1 MTARA
6 LSPGD
11 PLSGG
16 PDGGQV
22 VVWATAATAAL
33 AVHLGIGAWM
43 LHKPAEPAGNP
54 APPAMMLELAPMPA
68 APLAE
73 APELTQDV
81 IDQIETPETTEAPD
95 LLTPETPELPP
106 PPEDLPEVA
115 QDVPPP
121 PDLTPVP
128 VPEPEV
134 AIPRPVTRPKP
145 VKVEKKKEEKKEELR
160 QARAPAPAAAEKPV
174 GASNPSQGS
183 PRAQAQ
189 WKDRLAAHLER
200 RKRYPSAA
208 RSRKAEGTAQVRFTV
223 DAGGSVLSAALV
235 RSSGDATLDAEAVA
249 LLQRASPLPKPP
261 DGTTHT
267 VTAPINFTIR
277 N

>member
-1 MTARA
+1 MTAQA

-11 PLSGG
+11 PFPGR
-16 PDGGQV
+16 PDDGQV
-22 VVWATAATAAL
+22 VLWTTAAAAAL
-33 AVHLGIGAWM
+33 AVHLGAGAWM
-43 LHKPAEPAGNP
+43 LHRTTEPAGNP

-68 APLAE
+68 APQAE
-73 APELTQDV
+73 APELTQDI
-81 IDQIETPETTEAPD
+81 IDQIETPETTDAPD

-106 PPEDLPEVA
+106 PPEDLPDVA

-174 GASNPSQGS
+174 GASNPTQGS

-223 DAGGSVLSAALV
+223 DGGGSVLSAALV
-235 RSSGDATLDAEAVA
+235 RSSGDAALDAEAVA

-277 N
+277 D

>member
-1 MTARA
+1 MTAQA
-6 LSPGD
+6 LSSPSPHPG
-11 PLSGG
+11 P
-16 PDGGQV
+16 PDGGQLGL
-22 VVWATAATAAL
+22 WTSAAVAAL
-33 AVHLGIGAWM
+33 AVHLGAGAWM
-43 LHKPAEPAGNP
+43 LQKTVEPAGNP

-68 APLAE
+68 APQTD
-73 APELTQDV
+73 APELTQDT
-81 IDQIETPETTEAPD
+81 IDQMETPETTNAPD
-95 LLTPETPELPP
+95 LLAPEMPELPP
-106 PPEDLPEVA
+106 PPEDLPELA
-115 QDVPPP
+115 QDAPVP

-128 VPEPEV
+128 APEPEV

-160 QARAPAPAAAEKPV
+160 QARAPAPAPAEKPV
-174 GASNPSQGS
+174 GASNPTQGS

-200 RKRYPSAA
+200 RKRYPAAA

-223 DAGGSVLSAALV
+223 DGGGTVLSATLV
-235 RSSGDATLDAEAVA
+235 RSSGDETLDAEAVA

-261 DGTTHT
+261 DGSGHA

-277 N
+277 D

>member
-1 MTARA
+1 MTATS

-11 PLSGG
+11 TLSGR

-22 VVWATAATAAL
+22 ALWATAAATAL
-33 AVHLGIGAWM
+33 AVHLGAGAWM
-43 LHKPAEPAGNP
+43 LHNPAEPAGNP

-73 APELTQDV
+73 APELTQDTV
-81 IDQIETPETTEAPD
+81 DQIETPETTDAPD

-106 PPEDLPEVA
+106 PPEDLPDIA

-128 VPEPEV
+128 APEPEV

-145 VKVEKKKEEKKEELR
+145 VKVEKKEEKKEDLR
-160 QARAPAPAAAEKPV
+160 QARAPAPAVAEKPV

-208 RSRKAEGTAQVRFTV
+208 RSRRAEGTAQVRFTV
-223 DAGGSVLSAALV
+223 DGGGSVLSATLV
-235 RSSGDATLDAEAVA
+235 RSSGDAALDAEAVA

-261 DGTTHT
+261 DGTTRT
-267 VTAPINFTIR
+267 VTAPITFTIR